1 MEHNP
6 CLQAEEIEKQL
17 ENTTITNCT
26 TMLKRKTGMST
37 LEPEFTGSSM
47 LIRKKVS
54 YINIRGLHVINV
66 QLCNITTNEK
76 LPGNQK
82 EKKKL
87 TRKKKGEL

>member
-1 MEHNP
+1 MNMEHNL

-17 ENTTITNCT
+17 GNTTITNCT
-26 TMLKRKTGMST
+26 TMLKRKTGMSK

-66 QLCNITTNEK
+66 
-76 LPGNQK
+76 
-82 EKKKL
+82 
-87 TRKKKGEL
+87 